1 MGCAEK
7 RQKKK
12 KPLFSL
18 QELLCKDVESLATSK
33 PEDKQQKK
41 KKNAKNKKGNKDTKE
56 EDEVDEFEAFIKQQ
70 LAAKKR

>member
-1 MGCAEK
+1 MGCADK

-18 QELLCKDVESLATSK
+18 QELLCKDVESLASSK

-41 KKNAKNKKGNKDTKE
+41 KKKNARNKKGNKDIKE
-56 EDEVDEFEAFIKQQ
+56 EDEEDEF
-70 LAAKKR
+70 